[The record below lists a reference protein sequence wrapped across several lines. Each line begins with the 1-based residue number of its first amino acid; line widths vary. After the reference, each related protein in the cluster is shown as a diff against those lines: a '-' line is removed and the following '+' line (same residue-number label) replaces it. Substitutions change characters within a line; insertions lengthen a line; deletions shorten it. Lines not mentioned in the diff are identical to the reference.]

1 MDACFYRNIYLIIW
15 SKMNYMINDELTGTF
30 ALVTSETKEYPIANT
45 GMIGIITAADIKNDI
60 IYIGFGTGEQTR
72 YTSDALLVLKKP
84 SLIYFEMM
92 QNATKIETPDFKQ
105 LFRVCMLL
113 DSGLIKHKRNAIE
126 MARDNEVVRGYSMS
140 SLAQTFVIQNVRKL
154 QSISF

>member
-1 MDACFYRNIYLIIW
+1 
-15 SKMNYMINDELTGTF
+15 MNYITNDELTGTF
-30 ALVTSETKEYPIANT
+30 VLVNPGVTEYPVAHQGT
-45 GMIGIITAADIKNDI
+45 IGVITAADLKNDT
-60 IYIGFGTGEQTR
+60 IYIGLGMGEQTR

-92 QNATKIETPDFKQ
+92 QNATKIDTPDFKQ

-126 MARDNEVVRGYSMS
+126 MARDNDVVRGYSMS
-140 SLAQTFVIQNVRKL
+140 SLRETFVIRNVRKT
-154 QSISF
+154 QTISF

>member
-1 MDACFYRNIYLIIW
+1 
-15 SKMNYMINDELTGTF
+15 MNYMINDELTGTF
-30 ALVTSETKEYPIANT
+30 VLVTSETKDYPIANT
-45 GMIGIITAADIKNDI
+45 GMIGIITAADIQQDT

-72 YTSDALLVLKKP
+72 YTSDALMVLKKP

-92 QNATKIETPDFKQ
+92 QNATKIETTDFKQ

-126 MARDNEVVRGYSMS
+126 LARDNKVVLNYSMS
-140 SLAQTFVIQNVRKL
+140 SLSETFAIRNVRKL
-154 QSISF
+154 QSLSF